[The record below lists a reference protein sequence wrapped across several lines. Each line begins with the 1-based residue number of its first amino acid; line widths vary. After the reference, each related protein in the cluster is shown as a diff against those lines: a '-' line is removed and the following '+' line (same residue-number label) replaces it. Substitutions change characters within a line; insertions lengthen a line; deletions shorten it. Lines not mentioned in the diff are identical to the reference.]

1 MLISVS
7 SFMKFAIFLF
17 VAALMLLFGAN
28 IGAHAQPDRIPPSN
42 EFLLLHKEGTLKRQ
56 KFYVGDELNV
66 SPKGT
71 RDILRGTLE
80 GYDQLGFVVNGVRYQ
95 YSEVH
100 RVYSFKGQ
108 RVARGFGKTFIYGA
122 GFFTILS
129 LFNQINNPDAQL
141 ISPLVPISLG
151 TGLLL
156 YAYPKRI
163 YRLDK
168 NWRLEYRDVS
178 PK

>member
-1 MLISVS
+1 MKLIIISFIAILFFISGLNMSVY
-7 SFMKFAIFLF
+7 
-17 VAALMLLFGAN
+17 
-28 IGAHAQPDRIPPSN
+28 AQPDRIPPSN

-95 YSEVH
+95 YSEVY

-108 RVARGFGKTFIYGA
+108 RVARGFGKTFVYGA

-156 YAYPKRI
+156 YTYPKRT
-163 YRLDK
+163 YRLDR